1 MIDAHFH
8 ILELACGDCGWLTLR
23 ATASCGASAGI
34 LAEAAPSEAE
44 THFLLQQAHG
54 AADVLG
60 VVGRVD
66 MLAADAPTSIPALA
80 RHAKLKGLRPMLQD
94 ITDPDWIVQDTM
106 QHAFVVMV
114 THKLAFDALVKPVL
128 LPRIG
133 LLARRYPV
141 LRIVVEHRFKPD
153 IALGHWQG
161 LTDALE
167 HLACLGM

>member
-1 MIDAHFH
+1 
-8 ILELACGDCGWLTLR
+8 
-23 ATASCGASAGI
+23 
-34 LAEAAPSEAE
+34 
-44 THFLLQQAHG
+44 
-54 AADVLG
+54 
-60 VVGRVD
+60 
-66 MLAADAPTSIPALA
+66 
-80 RHAKLKGLRPMLQD
+80 
-94 ITDPDWIVQDTM
+94 M

-141 LRIVVEHRFKPD
+141 LRIVVEHRSKPD

>member
-8 ILELACGDCGWLTLR
+8 IWELARGDCGWLTLR

-94 ITDPDWIVQDTM
+94 ITDPDWIVHDAL
-106 QHAFVVMV
+106 QHAFVAM
-114 THKLAFDALVKPVL
+114 AAS
-128 LPRIG
+128 R
-133 LLARRYPV
+133 
-141 LRIVVEHRFKPD
+141 
-153 IALGHWQG
+153 
-161 LTDALE
+161 
-167 HLACLGM
+167 